1 MNRADELSLTSRKCT
16 KKALFLA
23 MPEHKAAALK
33 DKWDKDKDPTQSQ
46 LAGLCCNL
54 K

>member
-1 MNRADELSLTSRKCT
+1 
-16 KKALFLA
+16 

-46 LAGLCCNL
+46 LAGLPCDL